1 MKNNKRLKVVFSGGG
16 TGGHYYPA
24 IALLKYLENKYQNL
38 EVIYFAT
45 KGRIEEKNL
54 AKDFPNAKMYTLD
67 TKGLERPIYN
77 PKNFSRMI
85 EVLKDTR
92 KARKIIKSFDPD
104 FAFLTGGYVTVPVGI
119 ALKNEKIPFY
129 LHEQNSIMGISNK
142 LLSKYA
148 KKVFVSFQE
157 TIINEKCILSGNPVR
172 TPDEKITRNY
182 LKKYGINN
190 LNKRCILVFGGSL
203 SSEEIDDIMYRVY
216 LQDKSTNYIHI
227 TKNPDKFTAFEN
239 VYTFDYIDD
248 LYKIMAVCDG
258 VVCRAG
264 ATTIAEIIFYN
275 LQAAL
280 IPWKGAAE
288 NHQFKNALSLQKL
301 GKAEVFDDQNI
312 DLTKLINFINSIKI
326 KSQNYEYVPKHN
338 QAIEIIINNIEEI
351 KKFNNF

>member
-129 LHEQNSIMGISNK
+129 LHEQNTIMGISNK

-216 LQDKSTNYIHI
+216 LQDKSTNYIHV

-312 DLTKLINFINSIKI
+312 DLTKLINFINSIEV
-326 KSQNYEYVPKHN
+326 KSQDYEYIPKPN
-338 QAIEIIINNIEEI
+338 MAIEIIINNIEEI
-351 KKFNNF
+351 INDNF

>member
-216 LQDKSTNYIHI
+216 LQDKSTNYIHV

-312 DLTKLINFINSIKI
+312 DLTKLINFINSIEV
-326 KSQNYEYVPKHN
+326 KSQDYEYIPKPN
-338 QAIEIIINNIEEI
+338 MAIEIIINNIEEI
-351 KKFNNF
+351 INDNF

>member
-92 KARKIIKSFDPD
+92 KARKIIKLFDPD
-104 FAFLTGGYVTVPVGI
+104 FAFLTGGYVTVPVGL

-142 LLSKYA
+142 LLTKYA

-216 LQDKSTNYIHI
+216 LQDKSTNYIHV
-227 TKNPDKFTAFEN
+227 TKNPNKFSKFEN

-288 NHQFKNALSLQKL
+288 NHQLKNALSLQKL

-312 DLTKLINFINSIKI
+312 DLTKLINYINSIEV
-326 KSQNYEYVPKHN
+326 KSQDYEYIPKPN
-338 QAIEIIINNIEEI
+338 MAIEIIINNIEEI
-351 KKFNNF
+351 INENF